1 MDYFLIIIFT
11 IIIIALIVILLIHS
25 RRKAI
30 FNGNDV
36 FNAEKSASITSDELD
51 VEREQGSVITIPI
64 ERLPATT
71 KIEEKSLFEI
81 TDRTVLARISETI
94 PATVDIAARTLIN
107 TSANTALK
115 SANTAADL
123 AIKNA
128 NKVFQNGDIYRAVIP
143 SGATL
148 SKSTQMEGAVRGFYR
163 GAEGF
168 KGHANLVK
176 VEAPKLAKVNPAK
189 ISKASSVANGVAN
202 VMNIGSLVVGQYYM
216 SEINSKLETM
226 TKSIDQISDFQ
237 DREFKSRILS
247 LLSRVG
253 EISEFSSEIMENDE
267 QRKIKLTT
275 LEDLKGIATELLGQ
289 VNLTITDISEK
300 SPNPDYKEYL
310 EKVDEFNILV
320 EYQNVLLTVLEEISK
335 LTYLLGKG
343 GISSDMCYSLF
354 NKFFEQSVQT
364 RNLLEQWHDRHVKSL
379 CIDLGKNRIT
389 KTGVERFFS
398 AIPGFV
404 DDKWKYKDLKQGLVQ
419 KINTQIKHKP
429 TALNKP
435 EEIYDEDVQII
446 IKDGKYF
453 FLHEASEIG

>member
-1 MDYFLIIIFT
+1 MDYFLIIILT
-11 IIIIALIVILLIHS
+11 IIIVALIAALVIKS
-25 RRKAI
+25 RRKA
-30 FNGNDV
+30 NSKSKDV
-36 FNAEKSASITSDELD
+36 LDTVNSSPITSEALE
-51 VEREQGSVITIPI
+51 VESVQESGITIPI
-64 ERLPATT
+64 ERLPVTT
-71 KIEEKSLFEI
+71 EIDEKSLFEI
-81 TDRTVLARISETI
+81 TDCTVIARISETI
-94 PATVDIAARTLIN
+94 PAAVETAAKTITN
-107 TSANTALK
+107 KALK
-115 SANTAADL
+115 NVEL
-123 AIKNA
+123 YK
-128 NKVFQNGDIYRAVIP
+128 AVIP

-148 SKSTQMEGAVRGFYR
+148 AESKQMEGAVRGIFH
-163 GAEGF
+163 GANGV

-176 VEAPKLAKVNPAK
+176 VDPTK

-202 VMNIGSLVVGQYYM
+202 VMNVGSLVVGQYYM

-275 LEDLKGIATELLGQ
+275 LENLKGIAIELLGQ
-289 VNLTITDISEK
+289 VNLTITDISQK

-310 EKVDEFNILV
+310 EKVDKFNILV
-320 EYQNVLLTVLEEISK
+320 EYQNVLITVLEEISK

-364 RNLLEQWHDRHVKSL
+364 RNLLEQWHDRQVKSL

-389 KTGVERFFS
+389 KTGVEGFFS

-419 KINTQIKHKP
+419 KINTQIKPKP
-429 TALNKP
+429 KALNKP

-446 IKDGKYF
+446 IKDGKYY
-453 FLHEASEIG
+453 FLHEASDIG

>member
-1 MDYFLIIIFT
+1 MDYFLIIILT
-11 IIIIALIVILLIHS
+11 IIIVALIAALVIKS
-25 RRKAI
+25 RRKV
-30 FNGNDV
+30 NSKSKDV
-36 FNAEKSASITSDELD
+36 LDTVNSSPITSEALE
-51 VEREQGSVITIPI
+51 VESVQESGITIPI
-64 ERLPATT
+64 ERLPVTT
-71 KIEEKSLFEI
+71 EIDEKSLFEI
-81 TDRTVLARISETI
+81 TDCTVIARISETI
-94 PATVDIAARTLIN
+94 PAAAETAAKTITN
-107 TSANTALK
+107 KALK
-115 SANTAADL
+115 NVEL
-123 AIKNA
+123 YK
-128 NKVFQNGDIYRAVIP
+128 AVIP

-148 SKSTQMEGAVRGFYR
+148 AESKQMEGAVRGIFH
-163 GAEGF
+163 GANGV

-176 VEAPKLAKVNPAK
+176 VDPTK

-202 VMNIGSLVVGQYYM
+202 VMNVGSLVVGQYYM

-275 LEDLKGIATELLGQ
+275 LENLKGIATELLGQ
-289 VNLTITDISEK
+289 VNLTITDISQK

-343 GISSDMCYSLF
+343 GISSNMCYSLF

-364 RNLLEQWHDRHVKSL
+364 RNLLEQWHDRQVKSL

-389 KTGVERFFS
+389 KTGVEGFFS

-404 DDKWKYKDLKQGLVQ
+404 DDKWKYKGLKQGLVQ
-419 KINTQIKHKP
+419 KINTQIKPKP
-429 TALNKP
+429 KALNKP

-446 IKDGKYF
+446 IKDGKYY
-453 FLHEASEIG
+453 FLHEASDIG

>member
-1 MDYFLIIIFT
+1 MDYFLIIILT
-11 IIIIALIVILLIHS
+11 IIIVALIAALVIKS
-25 RRKAI
+25 RRKV
-30 FNGNDV
+30 NSKSKDV
-36 FNAEKSASITSDELD
+36 LDTVNSSPITSEALE
-51 VEREQGSVITIPI
+51 VESVQESGITIPI
-64 ERLPATT
+64 ERLPVTT
-71 KIEEKSLFEI
+71 EIDEKSLFEI
-81 TDRTVLARISETI
+81 TDCTVIARISETI
-94 PATVDIAARTLIN
+94 PAAAETAAKTITN
-107 TSANTALK
+107 KALK
-115 SANTAADL
+115 NVEL
-123 AIKNA
+123 YK
-128 NKVFQNGDIYRAVIP
+128 AVIP
-143 SGATL
+143 NGATL
-148 SKSTQMEGAVRGFYR
+148 AESKQMEGAVRGIFH
-163 GAEGF
+163 GANGV

-176 VEAPKLAKVNPAK
+176 VDPTK

-202 VMNIGSLVVGQYYM
+202 VMNVGSLVVGQYYM

-275 LEDLKGIATELLGQ
+275 LENLKGIATELLGQ
-289 VNLTITDISEK
+289 VNLTITDISQK

-320 EYQNVLLTVLEEISK
+320 EYQNVLITVLEEISK

-343 GISSDMCYSLF
+343 GISSNMCYSLF

-364 RNLLEQWHDRHVKSL
+364 RNLLEQWHDRQVKSL

-389 KTGVERFFS
+389 KTGVEGFFS
-398 AIPGFV
+398 AIPGFM

-419 KINTQIKHKP
+419 KINTQIKPKP
-429 TALNKP
+429 KALNKP

-446 IKDGKYF
+446 IKDGKYY
-453 FLHEASEIG
+453 FLHEASDIG